1 MEMVTSN
8 KPEAPASPAAG
19 DPSVVAMR
27 VDEIRFIRLIGSAFE
42 FPRRHMAG
50 GEVVPLNIHDHAA
63 THLDGRDLVVQIK
76 LTLRLSADA
85 DATQESEESGDLL
98 RIRGEFELAYRL
110 SEGDALSEAD
120 LMAFAHV
127 NGMMNA
133 VPYWREFVSSTL
145 VRAGLPSY
153 EVPPFNPFKI
163 ASAMRAKS
171 KPAQEPA
178 AD

>member
-1 MEMVTSN
+1 MVTSN
-8 KPEAPASPAAG
+8 KLEAPVSPAAG
-19 DPSVVAMR
+19 DPSVVAML
-27 VDEIRFIRLIGSAFE
+27 VDEIRFIRLVGSAFE
-42 FPRRHMAG
+42 FPGRHMAG
-50 GEVVPLNIHDHAA
+50 GEVIPVNIRDHTAA
-63 THLDGRDLVVQIK
+63 RLDGRDLVVDIK
-76 LTLRLSADA
+76 LTLRLSTDTN
-85 DATQESEESGDLL
+85 ATPKSDESTDLL
-98 RIRGEFELAYRL
+98 RIRGEFELGYRL